1 MRSYEIKYDYLTVFY
16 FPSVNYIFQTVRVIQ
31 TVQEAVAVASIG
43 VVKSS
48 CLYSVQECI
57 KIRNLEKSNLT
68 R

>member
-1 MRSYEIKYDYLTVFY
+1 MIIKLT
-16 FPSVNYIFQTVRVIQ
+16 IFQTVRVIQ

-57 KIRNLEKSNLT
+57 KISVKKNFK
-68 R
+68 